1 MRDYVADTHAV
12 IWYLAKDKHL
22 SRRARSAFL
31 KAKAGYGH
39 VVIPSIVLVESI
51 FLVQRRRADE
61 EVIKVMLALSED
73 PTAGI
78 YIYPLNIAVVRALS
92 HFGPATIPELPDRII
107 AATAL
112 HLSLPLLTAD
122 SAIQSSESVETAW

>member
-1 MRDYVADTHAV
+1 MRDFVADTHAV
-12 IWYLAKDKHL
+12 IWYLAKDKRL
-22 SRRARSAFL
+22 SRKARAAFL
-31 KAKAGYGH
+31 KSKAGYGH

-61 EVIKVMLALSED
+61 EVIKVMLDLSEN
-73 PTAGI
+73 PAAGI
-78 YIYPLNIAVVRALS
+78 YIYPLNKTVVRALS
-92 HFGPATIPELPDRII
+92 HFGPATIPESPDRII

-122 SAIQSSESVETAW
+122 LAIQSSELVETVW